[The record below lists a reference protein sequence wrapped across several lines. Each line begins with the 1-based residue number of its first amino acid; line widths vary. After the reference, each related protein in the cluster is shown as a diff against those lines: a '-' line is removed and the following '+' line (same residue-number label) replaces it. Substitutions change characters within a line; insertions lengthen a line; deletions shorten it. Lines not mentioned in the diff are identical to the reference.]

1 MRLDRLLHA
10 LRFAKT
16 RGAAQ
21 RWIAEGHIRLNGERV
36 ERQDRAIVVGDVLTL
51 PLRHR
56 VTVIEIIEL
65 PARRGPA
72 TEAQAC
78 YRALDAGATSAIA
91 GGEGRPAT
99 TRMLARPRKEVPEP

>member
-21 RWIAEGHIRLNGERV
+21 RWIAQGHIRLNGERV
-36 ERQDRAIVVGDVLTL
+36 ARQDRPIAVGDVLTL
-51 PLRHR
+51 PLRSR
-56 VTVIEIIEL
+56 VVVIEIVDL

-72 TEAQAC
+72 NEAQRC

-91 GGEGRPAT
+91 GGEGRPASQVEDG
-99 TRMLARPRKEVPEP
+99 PPEEGSA